1 MTNTSPDWELYR
13 TFLAVVGGGS
23 LSAAAR
29 DLGLTQPTVGR
40 HIDTLE
46 RALGV
51 VLFARSPTGLTAT
64 EAAFE
69 LRPHAE
75 AMAGAASAIQR
86 AASGLAS
93 GVAGAVRITASEV
106 VGAEVLP
113 SILADLHDDY
123 PQLVIELVLS
133 NRVDD
138 LLRRAADIA
147 VRMVRPEQA
156 ALVARHVG
164 KVRGG
169 LYAHRR
175 YVDKHGLPKSVED
188 LAGHAIV
195 GFDTHLPA
203 VAGIDAFAARYNRD
217 LFAFRSDSDLAQI
230 AMVRA
235 GLGIGG
241 IQHGIARRDKDLV
254 PVLPRTIS
262 FSLEMWLAMHE
273 DQRANRRLRLVFD
286 RLATALLS
294 QVNVPVPR

>member
-1 MTNTSPDWELYR
+1 MADPTPGWELSR
-13 TFLAVVGGGS
+13 TFLAVMAGGS

-40 HIDTLE
+40 HIDALE
-46 RALGV
+46 KALGV
-51 VLFARSPTGLTAT
+51 VLFARSPSGLTAT
-64 EAAFE
+64 EAAVE

-75 AMAGAASAIQR
+75 AMAGAASAMVR
-86 AASGLAS
+86 AASGLADDTG
-93 GVAGAVRITASEV
+93 GVVRITASEV

-113 SILADLHDDY
+113 PILADLREDY
-123 PQLVIELVLS
+123 PKLVIELVLS

-156 ALVARHVG
+156 ALVAKRVG

-175 YVDKHGLPKSVED
+175 YVDKHGLPKSIDD
-188 LAGHAIV
+188 LARHAVV
-195 GFDTHLPA
+195 GFDTRPPIL
-203 VAGIDAFAARYNRD
+203 AGVEAESAGWNRD

-230 AMVRA
+230 AAIRA

-241 IQHGIARRDKDLV
+241 LQHGIARRDKDLV
-254 PVLPRTIS
+254 PVLPRVVAW
-262 FSLEMWLAMHE
+262 SLDMWVAMHE

-286 RLATALLS
+286 RLATALKS
-294 QVNVPVPR
+294 QVNAPAPG